1 MAGER
6 QFDYVEVEGID
17 RSKYDMSY
25 DHPFTTNMG
34 FLDTA
39 LVAETLPGDKWYI
52 NSELFQRMAP
62 FIAPVMH
69 RIDTFQ
75 YAFYIPNRLIWR
87 NWNDFQK
94 NSADT
99 TTFVDNKEF
108 VPPVHPYFTLQQL
121 AELCVSYTGT
131 SFNRREYI
139 DIITTSCK
147 VNSDYVRVA
156 VLSSKIINHLEN
168 LRLPINPL
176 DEEFVNDMLDTEFTG
191 VTFTSGSLVILKE
204 EFNQLSS
211 RLPLLIY
218 RSGQGRPSDNIYNV
232 FCNIVFK
239 YGYSEIT
246 LSSLPLRAYFK
257 IWFDWFRDKNL
268 ESVAYDFDSDG
279 QESDAQLLQLVLP
292 RRKCWE
298 HDYFT
303 SSLPDPQRGPDVALS
318 VSGDS
323 KAQVSLKHDAAPG
336 TGGLWKFKNVDS
348 DWTNL
353 SGNSIIG
360 QAGGSVHS
368 TQQFDFENTN
378 DGHLQFNVGDQQSNT
393 LSLTTFGPGVTAAYD
408 PNGTLE
414 VPIDIAFGFT
424 INELRYQSKLQQFY
438 EAFARV
444 GNRIKEWLKAF
455 FNVDLS
461 DARAMISEYYGGTR
475 VPVQISS
482 VEQTSQSDESTRQ
495 PLGQL
500 AGRAQ
505 TSNKKTFDVYSPESG
520 FVFIIQTTIP
530 QTKYMNA
537 LPTMYRRSHYLDYC
551 LPIFQSLGE
560 QEVKKSEIFFDM
572 MDDSTNDAVFGYQAR
587 YQDYKCLNDIVC
599 GDFKRNLSFYTL
611 ARSFRKAPS
620 LNADFVNAR
629 PTTRMYAVEDEDT
642 DHIWNDCYFGIALDR
657 NLAYYSIPK
666 LS

>member
-6 QFDYVEVEGID
+6 QFDYVEVEGVN

-39 LVAETLPGDKWYI
+39 LVAETLPGDNWYI
-52 NSELFQRMAP
+52 NAELFQRMAP

-121 AELCVSYTGT
+121 AELVQSAG
-131 SFNRREYI
+131 SADYI
-139 DIITTSCK
+139 SLYSTTI
-147 VNSDYVRVA
+147 NSVTYQIRC
-156 VLSSKIINHLEN
+156 LNKKIINHLEN

-176 DEEFVNDMLDTEFTG
+176 DDEFVDEVLVKVEY
-191 VTFTSGSLVILKE
+191 SSLTAE
-204 EFNQLSS
+204 NQAKMYQFIDAHSAD
-211 RLPLLIY
+211 LPLEIGHY
-218 RSGQGRPSDNIYNV
+218 SGTTYVRDV
-232 FCNIVFK
+232 DIVHK

-268 ESVAYDFDSDG
+268 ESVAYDFDADG
-279 QESDAQLLQLVLP
+279 QEENDQLAQLILP

-303 SSLPDPQRGPDVALS
+303 SALPDPQRGPDVALS

-323 KAQVSLKHDAAPG
+323 AADVRLKADAQANN
-336 TGGLWKFKNVDS
+336 GLIKKKGQNG
-348 DWTNL
+348 WTNFPTEN
-353 SGNSIIG
+353 SGALTSFGGTFSSSEFETLQENAQFYTGSGITTGIVNEVGIGFNAG
-360 QAGGSVHS
+360 QAV
-368 TQQFDFENTN
+368 
-378 DGHLQFNVGDQQSNT
+378 
-393 LSLTTFGPGVTAAYD
+393 AYD

-414 VPIDIAFGFT
+414 VPIDISFGFT

-438 EAFARV
+438 ETFARV

-482 VEQTSQSDESTRQ
+482 VEQTSQSDENTRQ

-505 TSNKKTFDVYSPESG
+505 TSNKKTFDVYCPESG
-520 FVFIIQTTIP
+520 FVFVIQTTIP

-572 MDDSTNDAVFGYQAR
+572 MNDTSNDAVFGYQAR
-587 YQDYKCLNDIVC
+587 YQDMKCMNDIVC
-599 GDFKRNLSFYTL
+599 GDFKRSLSFYTL

-620 LNADFVNAR
+620 LNADFVNAK